1 MSENVRFWGTI
12 VLLELKKSCVKACL
26 RLWLGDSLFALH
38 GSGCGYE
45 NASYHSGFPL
55 WVFVHCSL
63 VPASLYALM
72 TRVPGAEPPHW
83 LFHLSCRLPHCVLPF
98 LPSQSIPLCVHLCPL
113 TNHSGQMLFLC
124 CCQSKR
130 RYDFVFSSFD
140 NCIAFNTHSLFTVG
154 PHLGVFISV

>member
-72 TRVPGAEPPHW
+72 TRVPRAEPPHW

-113 TNHSGQMLFLC
+113 TNHSGQMLFC
-124 CCQSKR
+124 AAVSQSEGMT
-130 RYDFVFSSFD
+130 SSF
-140 NCIAFNTHSLFTVG
+140 
-154 PHLGVFISV
+154 PHLTIALLLTHTHCSRSGHI